1 MSNAQ
6 QSISSAVPVSAEPK
20 RGVSLVWVFVA
31 LAAGLVVGA
40 AAVFGVNAYQQASA
54 AKQPK
59 PVDDMPLAS
68 GQWWSSDDALP
79 QGAVEPG
86 SRLTLGTAAKVVL
99 GAASGDRTVATVTID
114 SVTALDEKDIKLLN
128 SAQPALA
135 GQKLFRI
142 DYRVKYVSG
151 DPLAGMLIGD
161 AIFPVDAEGAKLLR
175 VPVSG
180 WKTCGATAL
189 PVEVDGSDET
199 PAAEVAMCSVAGSP
213 DGGAGVVGALF
224 AQSGGP
230 YSFADKGQLTW
241 LPATG

>member
-6 QSISSAVPVSAEPK
+6 QPISSAVSAGKQPK

-40 AAVFGVNAYQQASA
+40 AAVFGVNVYQQATA
-54 AKQPK
+54 AAQPK
-59 PVDDMPLAS
+59 TVEDAPLAA
-68 GQWWSSDDALP
+68 GQWWAADDELP
-79 QGAVEPG
+79 KGTVQPG
-86 SRLTLGTAAKVVL
+86 SQLKLGETAKVVL
-99 GAASGDRTVATVTID
+99 GTANGDHSVADITVD
-114 SVTALDEKDIKLLN
+114 SVTALDEKDVRLLN

-151 DPLAGMLIGD
+151 KPLAGVLVGD
-161 AIFPVDAEGAKLLR
+161 AIYPVDAEGAKLLR

-189 PVEVDGSDET
+189 PAEVDGSDET

-213 DGGAGVVGALF
+213 DGGAAVVGALF

-230 YSFADKGQLTW
+230 YSFADKAQLTW
-241 LPATG
+241 LPAVN